1 MISLRPNIQ
10 LIVRPEE
17 KNRKKSKKE
26 NYRKNKTNPKLK
38 TQNPNQTNTKQNQ
51 LCSPPPNFPKVKTMN
66 LKAEKAHVEPKTMN
80 EY

>member
-10 LIVRPEE
+10 LVVRPEE

-26 NYRKNKTNPKLK
+26 NYWKKQNKTKLK

-51 LCSPPPNFPKVKTMN
+51 LCSPPSNFPKVKTMN
-66 LKAEKAHVEPKTMN
+66 LKGEKAHVEPKTMN